1 MRNIL
6 PRASCVPGGKH
17 ARKGVFRT
25 LRCGILS
32 SVALSATIS
41 QLCSAFS
48 VSQTLP
54 TRGVCI
60 SLDCYRYTAPIF
72 FPARQSGEDNRT
84 PGKGRCLRLIW
95 ASFFFQKSGLDLA
108 RERGGEWQRLSL
120 SGAEGGEGAREEQ
133 SNGPRV
139 HPSRCKRSRLDG
151 GYRLDELFK
160 KKIDPFREF
169 GATHPLYGT
178 STTIC
183 PIRRINPV
191 FCSFCSDFN
200 RAKQFGPES
209 NTATTRAEIAGLGA
223 PAFSRSD
230 MIRWSPRRQRPVATD
245 GRHRQG
251 DGL

>member
-108 RERGGEWQRLSL
+108 RERGGEWQRLCHFQAL
-120 SGAEGGEGAREEQ
+120 RVERE
-133 SNGPRV
+133 RD
-139 HPSRCKRSRLDG
+139 RS
-151 GYRLDELFK
+151 K
-160 KKIDPFREF
+160 
-169 GATHPLYGT
+169 AT
-178 STTIC
+178 
-183 PIRRINPV
+183 
-191 FCSFCSDFN
+191 
-200 RAKQFGPES
+200 
-209 NTATTRAEIAGLGA
+209 A
-223 PAFSRSD
+223 PAF
-230 MIRWSPRRQRPVATD
+230 IRRAVKEADWMAVT
-245 GRHRQG
+245 G
-251 DGL
+251 